1 VHIERQSG
9 SARASYAMRHRAAEE
24 LEALAAGFRRR
35 HVVHVRGLVR
45 GRLLR
50 ELIGD
55 VAAARFDTNDVPGI
69 QRERRLDAS
78 SDVLARLI
86 FLANDPQLL
95 QFVRDV
101 TGYTDVGF
109 FAGRVSRLAAD
120 SDHFAAWHDDALD
133 ERRVALSLNLS
144 EGPLEGGELLIRRK
158 GEPEPPPTPYGPP
171 GDALLFRISEHL
183 EHRVGPLHSPTPR
196 TAFVG
201 WYFAGPAFA
210 DLFER
215 PGRDRTARRD
225 AVT

>member
-1 VHIERQSG
+1 V
-9 SARASYAMRHRAAEE
+9 AE
-24 LEALAAGFRRR
+24 
-35 HVVHVRGLVR
+35 
-45 GRLLR
+45 
-50 ELIGD
+50 

-86 FLANDPQLL
+86 FLANDPELVE
-95 QFVRDV
+95 FVREV
-101 TGYTDVGF
+101 TGCTDVGF
-109 FAGRVSRLAAD
+109 FVGRVSRLAAK

-133 ERRVALSLNLS
+133 GRRVALSLNLS
-144 EGPLEGGELLIRRK
+144 EGPLDGGELLIRRK
-158 GEPEPPPTPYGPP
+158 GEPEPLPMPYGPP

-183 EHRVGPLHSPTPR
+183 EHRVRPVRSRTPR

-215 PGRDRTARRD
+215 PAEQQRAAIR
-225 AVT
+225 